1 MSSNRSSMNGHDNDR
16 AQTWRPDISNRHG
29 PEANAISRDLTD
41 DSMLNHVH
49 DPESME
55 LYSRVREQQKE
66 ILYLREQI
74 SVSCVQ
80 ELQLLNEKYALEK
93 TLAELRLAVDEKQL
107 ETIASASNQLAF
119 RKGDLED
126 HLKLTHDL
134 KVNQTM
140 LCAVASFKH
149 FFNCPIEYTV
159 AEDERY
165 DFMSSMLGLLAEYGI
180 WPRVINASTL
190 SNNVKFAYF
199 LGFLILLN
207 SFPSFMKQ
215 DWHSLFPNRSTE
227 QHLEPNDN
235 VLRNMHGSD
244 LPQMTSF
251 VHNGEMQELLHNGS
265 SQKVSP
271 SSDRRF
277 VGPDGSSDRAGANI
291 RSDSPGENTRD
302 PSFRF
307 PTRHAEFGSFRS
319 EEGPGIEEFQI
330 IGEAKP
336 GYRLL
341 GCGFPVRG
349 TSLCMFQD
357 GTRQYIEGATNPEY
371 VVTADDVDKHIAVE
385 CIPMDDQGRQG
396 ELVRLF
402 ANGQNKITCGS
413 GGRGGDSGDGDRN
426 GMMDASETWEPTT
439 LVLKR
444 SGYQIKDNRSQET
457 LIAEKFSKDLSV
469 YGSSHPL
476 NTYNDVRMLVGADG
490 FSDRAEANISPDS
503 PEFASF
509 GSEEGPGIED
519 FQIIGEAKPGYRLL
533 GCRFH
538 VRGPSLC
545 MFQWVYHLRDG
556 TRQYIEGATN
566 PEYVVTTNDMDKL
579 IAVECIPMDDRGLQ
593 MDSSEFWEPIT
604 LILKRSGYQI
614 KDNNSQDTLIAE
626 KFSKD
631 ISVCLDFS
639 LQLPLLVNDGVTNV
653 IVRLVTALMRDT
665 LVLTMRMFQRKTVVL
680 LFRRRWLV
688 FRAIALVVD
697 PGVAAGGHP
706 KWWNPRL
713 GF

>member
-16 AQTWRPDISNRHG
+16 TQTWRPDISNRHG

-41 DSMLNHVH
+41 DSTLNHVH

-74 SVSCVQ
+74 AVSCVK

-119 RKGDLED
+119 RKGDLEN

-134 KVNQTM
+134 KV
-140 LCAVASFKH
+140 
-149 FFNCPIEYTV
+149 

-165 DFMSSMLGLLAEYGI
+165 DFVSSMVGLLAEYGI

-190 SNNVKFAYF
+190 SNNVKEADR
-199 LGFLILLN
+199 LLN
-207 SFPSFMKQ
+207 LLQHLHDQLQLQFRTSHAQIEEIMSMVGNHARDGWLERDGQLPHRSS
-215 DWHSLFPNRSTE
+215 DWLPNRYTE
-227 QHLEPNDN
+227 QHLAPNDN

-251 VHNGEMQELLHNGS
+251 VHNGEMQERNNDS

-271 SSDRRF
+271 SSDRRL

-307 PTRHAEFGSFRS
+307 PTRHAEFDSFRS
-319 EEGPGIEEFQI
+319 EEGPGIEDFQI
-330 IGEAKP
+330 VGEAKP

-349 TSLCMFQD
+349 TSLCMFQWVRHLQD

-402 ANGQNKITCGS
+402 ANGQNKITCDPEIQLEIDTYVSKGEATFS
-413 GGRGGDSGDGDRN
+413 ILLL
-426 GMMDASETWEPTT
+426 MDASETWEPTT

-444 SGYQIKDNRSQET
+444 SGYQIKDNRSQDT
-457 LIAEKFSKDLSV
+457 LIAEKFSKDLSIKIPSGLSTQFV
-469 YGSSHPL
+469 LTCSDGSSHPL
-476 NTYNDVRMLVGADG
+476 NTYNDVRM
-490 FSDRAEANISPDS
+490 
-503 PEFASF
+503 
-509 GSEEGPGIED
+509 
-519 FQIIGEAKPGYRLL
+519 
-533 GCRFH
+533 
-538 VRGPSLC
+538 
-545 MFQWVYHLRDG
+545 
-556 TRQYIEGATN
+556 
-566 PEYVVTTNDMDKL
+566 
-579 IAVECIPMDDRGLQ
+579 
-593 MDSSEFWEPIT
+593 
-604 LILKRSGYQI
+604 
-614 KDNNSQDTLIAE
+614 
-626 KFSKD
+626 
-631 ISVCLDFS
+631 
-639 LQLPLLVNDGVTNV
+639 
-653 IVRLVTALMRDT
+653 RDT
-665 LVLTMRMFQRKTVVL
+665 LVLTMRMFQSKALDERRKG
-680 LFRRRWLV
+680 
-688 FRAIALVVD
+688 RA
-697 PGVAAGGHP
+697 
-706 KWWNPRL
+706 
-713 GF
+713 

>member
-29 PEANAISRDLTD
+29 PEANAKSRDLTD

-74 SVSCVQ
+74 AVSCVQ

-134 KVNQTM
+134 KV
-140 LCAVASFKH
+140 
-149 FFNCPIEYTV
+149 

-190 SNNVKFAYF
+190 SNNVKKVAASHLAYLIADSRVNKHL
-199 LGFLILLN
+199 LGLKLLQSQAQIEEIMSMVGN
-207 SFPSFMKQ
+207 HARDGWLETDGQLPRRSS
-215 DWHSLFPNRSTE
+215 DWHSLFPNRNTE

-235 VLRNMHGSD
+235 VLRNMNGSD

-271 SSDRRF
+271 GSDRRF

-307 PTRHAEFGSFRS
+307 PTRHAEFDSFRS
-319 EEGPGIEEFQI
+319 EGKGPGIEEFQI

-349 TSLCMFQD
+349 TSLCMFQWVRHLQD

-402 ANGQNKITCGS
+402 ANGQNKITCDPEIQLEIDTYVSKGEATFSILLLDQGVVGAIVVMGIEMAWCNFAFYYGS
-413 GGRGGDSGDGDRN
+413 KVE
-426 GMMDASETWEPTT
+426 MDALETWEPTT

-457 LIAEKFSKDLSV
+457 LIAEKFSKDLSIKIPSGLSTQFV
-469 YGSSHPL
+469 LTCSDGSSHPL
-476 NTYNDVRMLVGADG
+476 NTYNDVRM
-490 FSDRAEANISPDS
+490 
-503 PEFASF
+503 
-509 GSEEGPGIED
+509 
-519 FQIIGEAKPGYRLL
+519 
-533 GCRFH
+533 
-538 VRGPSLC
+538 
-545 MFQWVYHLRDG
+545 
-556 TRQYIEGATN
+556 
-566 PEYVVTTNDMDKL
+566 
-579 IAVECIPMDDRGLQ
+579 
-593 MDSSEFWEPIT
+593 
-604 LILKRSGYQI
+604 
-614 KDNNSQDTLIAE
+614 
-626 KFSKD
+626 
-631 ISVCLDFS
+631 
-639 LQLPLLVNDGVTNV
+639 
-653 IVRLVTALMRDT
+653 RDT
-665 LVLTMRMFQRKTVVL
+665 LVLTMRMFQSKISAEDHPDTDESRRPSVDHSDYHPVL
-680 LFRRRWLV
+680 VDYSQTPTSLVGPSWIIPTPYKSDPDLRCTRRHQTTSTHTEPALLYPRQPPLVLF
-688 FRAIALVVD
+688 
-697 PGVAAGGHP
+697 
-706 KWWNPRL
+706 
-713 GF
+713 